1 MAADFD
7 EEDDAKAL
15 DAEIDDLEL
24 VYKKKHLCNNYTP
37 LTIISAL
44 QGKHKTLS
52 FQESTVE
59 SKNTKSN

>member
-1 MAADFD
+1 MDSTTQSAKKIEMAADFD

-44 QGKHKTLS
+44 
-52 FQESTVE
+52 
-59 SKNTKSN
+59 